1 MFSLRSPAQ
10 TVVKRGMTPA
20 MVPKNQKQRYAALAS
35 GLQSLSFSPVTTHCP
50 MPILTLHNLQLSF
63 GGPLLLDNVNLSIDR
78 GERICLLGRNGAG
91 KSTLM
96 KLITREL
103 KPDDGEMV
111 VEKGSCIVRL
121 TQEVPEG
128 TEGSVF
134 DVISSGLG
142 EVGELVR
149 EYHHIST
156 QLCND
161 CSETLLEQLSRV
173 QQKLEAA
180 DGWQME
186 QRVESVISRLSLDAD
201 IEFAALSGGL
211 KRRVLLARAL
221 VLEPDLLLLDEPTNH
236 LDIASIEWL
245 EEFLLSY
252 SGSLLFITHDRMFLR
267 HLATRILEL
276 DRGQLTDW
284 PGDFDNFLRRKEEM
298 LNAEEKENA
307 RFDKKLAQEE
317 VWIRQ
322 GIKARRTRNEGRVRA
337 LKAMREERS
346 QRRERTG
353 QVKMG
358 VQSGQ
363 RSGKLV
369 VEVENVDYA
378 WDGNPI
384 IKGLSTTIMRGDK
397 IGIIGPNGSGKSTL
411 LGLLLGK
418 LQPGSGTIK
427 MGTKVEVAYFD
438 QLRSAL
444 DEDKS
449 VQDNVGGG
457 SDKVTIDGKEKH
469 IISYLQ
475 DFLFTPERIRT
486 PVRALSGGE
495 RNRLLL
501 AKLFTKPCN
510 VLVMDE
516 PTNDLDAETLD
527 LLEELLLG
535 YAGTLLLVSHDR
547 TFLNNVVTSCL
558 VFEGEGRVNEYIGG
572 YDDWLRQRAAATPA
586 KTKSEKNEAAQPKPK
601 GTAKK
606 LSYKDQRE
614 LDNLPKLIEKLD
626 AELAAIQAEM
636 ADPGFYKR
644 NQTEIAA
651 TNEQMAELEERLSTA
666 YARWE
671 QLEG

>member
-1 MFSLRSPAQ
+1 
-10 TVVKRGMTPA
+10 
-20 MVPKNQKQRYAALAS
+20 
-35 GLQSLSFSPVTTHCP
+35 

-96 KLITREL
+96 KLIASEL
-103 KPDDGEMV
+103 KPDDGEMI

-128 TEGSVF
+128 IDGSVF
-134 DVISSGLG
+134 DVVSSGLG
-142 EVGELVR
+142 NVGELVR
-149 EYHHIST
+149 EYHHIIVKLDS
-156 QLCND
+156 D
-161 CSETLLEQLSRV
+161 CSDKLLEKLSQV

-180 DGWQME
+180 DGWQIE
-186 QRVESVISRLSLDAD
+186 QRVESVISRLNLGAE
-201 IEFAALSGGL
+201 IEFSALSGGL

-221 VLEPDLLLLDEPTNH
+221 VLQPDLLLLDEPTNH
-236 LDIASIEWL
+236 LDISSIEWL
-245 EEFLLSY
+245 EEFLLGY
-252 SGSLLFITHDRMFLR
+252 GGSLLFITHDRMFLR

-298 LNAEEKENA
+298 LHAEEKENA

-346 QRRERTG
+346 QRRERAG

-358 VQSGQ
+358 IQGGE

-378 WDGNPI
+378 WDGDPI

-418 LQPGSGTIK
+418 LQPTSGNIK

-438 QLRSAL
+438 QLRTAL

-457 SDKVTIDGKEKH
+457 SDKVTIDGREKH

-486 PVRALSGGE
+486 PVCALSGGE

-535 YAGTLLLVSHDR
+535 YKGTLLLVSHDR
-547 TFLNNVVTSCL
+547 AFINNVVTSSL
-558 VFEGEGRVNEYIGG
+558 VFEGKGQVNEYIGG
-572 YDDWLRQRAAATPA
+572 YNDWLNQRATVATTV
-586 KTKSEKNEAAQPKPK
+586 KTKVEKSEVTESKPK
-601 GTAKK
+601 SAAKK

-614 LDNLPKLIEKLD
+614 LDELPKLIEELD
-626 AELAAIQAEM
+626 AELETIQAEM
-636 ADPGFYKR
+636 ANPDFYKR
-644 NQTEIAA
+644 NHTEIAA
-651 TNEQMAELEERLSTA
+651 TNERMAEVETKLGSA